1 VASPRG
7 LFLALGGMNR
17 NLAIGYLLSVITIAA
32 CLAILR
38 GVILNIDGTSP
49 FLVAQMALLALF
61 PASVLTFIGTKR
73 SIGRVRKFLG
83 FSVSAIDALLALG
96 ACIAIALGQ

>member
-1 VASPRG
+1 
-7 LFLALGGMNR
+7 MNR
-17 NLAIGYLLSVITIAA
+17 NLAIGYLLTVITIAT

-38 GVILNIDGTSP
+38 GVINIGGTSA
-49 FLVAQMALLALF
+49 FRVSQMALLALL

-73 SIGRVRKFLG
+73 SIGGVRKFLG
-83 FSVSAIDALLALG
+83 FSVSAIDALIALG